1 MSQKF
6 RGGPTGGQVTS
17 APVKK
22 AAVWVVIGALV
33 LLFLIGLAIYATY
46 CRMNG
51 KTVWKSATAIK
62 TAYTEPGFGPDSVPV
77 TTSFD
82 GCKRI
87 WNQDGTK
94 FVDGHVVDKNVP
106 WEIEYDGDPT
116 KRYAMPPYNVPGEYT
131 LTYKQPCTY
140 FRIRILPNPE
150 EKTSGEYAFRRVP
163 R

>member
-1 MSQKF
+1 MAEVKIESTPFEVGKRKVRNWTIAIVTILVVLF
-6 RGGPTGGQVTS
+6 IWWKVPRSGPPTWNNS
-17 APVKK
+17 P
-22 AAVWVVIGALV
+22 I
-33 LLFLIGLAIYATY
+33 
-46 CRMNG
+46 
-51 KTVWKSATAIK
+51 KSASTVP
-62 TAYTEPGFGPDSVPV
+62 EFGPDSVRI

-150 EKTSGEYAFRRVP
+150 EKTAGEYAFRRVP